1 MTSLK
6 KEISERQRADEWISV
21 DDRLPESRDDSVL
34 VFFAKSGSI
43 ETVHIQDFF
52 DEITA
57 GKNTDG
63 EQMYTRP
70 YLQHEQNV
78 THWQPLPKWP
88 RL

>member
-1 MTSLK
+1 MK
-6 KEISERQRADEWISV
+6 IEAGIGERQRADEWISV

-34 VFFAKSGSI
+34 VYFAKSGSI

-63 EQMYTRP
+63 EQMYTFG
-70 YLQHEQNV
+70 YIQHDQDL
-78 THWQPLPKWP
+78 THWQPLPKEP
-88 RL
+88 EL